1 MDLAITSSRLDGDD
15 IAPRVGEL
23 PTVDIRALLP
33 QAAPTLGGMARLMVV
48 TYRLSCGPGRLMP
61 VEFFQHRLW
70 DRDLMPGDQARF
82 VGLAAQGKFHRIAC
96 DYGWRAVADDKLISQ
111 ATLSTAGISA
121 LPEISA
127 VAHPTRCLE
136 GAAPLRLVD
145 DIIRF
150 LRDPSQ
156 YPWVAK
162 PIDGVFSVGVMHGV
176 SVNTASDMICT
187 VTGTSFPVPA
197 VAARIHAYAGG
208 YLIQRALQPQA
219 DLGRVSGGRLCSVRV
234 LVLLTAAGPIIHRAA
249 LKIPVRGNQADN
261 YWREGNRLGAIDLSI
276 GKVTR
281 VMTGKAGSLRRDP
294 IHPDTGRAIEELV
307 VPDWRALRALIVA
320 AAPLFPGIR
329 TQSWDVAISDR
340 GPILLE
346 LNWGGDLY
354 LHQIAHGA
362 GVLDDAYCA
371 HLRACG
377 FQGRLP
383 G

>member
-1 MDLAITSSRLDGDD
+1 
-15 IAPRVGEL
+15 
-23 PTVDIRALLP
+23 
-33 QAAPTLGGMARLMVV
+33 MARLMVA
-48 TYRLSCGPGRLMP
+48 TYRLSRGPGRLMP

-70 DRDLMPGDQARF
+70 DRDLMPGDRSRF
-82 VGLAAQGKFHRIAC
+82 VGLAAQGQFHRTAC

-111 ATLSTAGISA
+111 ATLSTAGISS
-121 LPEISA
+121 LPETVA

-136 GAAPLRLVD
+136 GAACLRSAE

-150 LRDPSQ
+150 LRDPSH

-162 PIDGVFSVGVMHGV
+162 PIDGVFSVGVMHGI
-176 SVNTASDMICT
+176 SLDPASDMLCT
-187 VTGTSFPVPA
+187 VTGASFPVPA
-197 VAARIHAYAGG
+197 IAARIHAYAGG
-208 YLIQRALQPQA
+208 YLIQRALQPLT
-219 DLGRVSGGRLCSVRV
+219 DLGRITGGRLCTVRV
-234 LVLLTAAGPIIHRAA
+234 LVLLTETGPIIHRAA
-249 LKIPVRGNQADN
+249 VKIPIRGNEADN
-261 YWREGNRLGAIDLSI
+261 YWREGNRLGAIDLAT
-276 GKVTR
+276 GEVTR
-281 VMTGKAGSLRRDP
+281 VMTGKAASLRRDP
-294 IHPDTGRAIEELV
+294 IHPDTGCAIEEVV
-307 VPDWRALRALIVA
+307 VPDWQALCALVVR
-320 AAPLFPGIR
+320 AAPFFPGIR

-362 GVLDDAYCA
+362 GVLDDAYCT